1 MKGYN
6 SIIVVL
12 LVYALFSG
20 CATQQKKVGCIE
32 GKCDEGYGVY
42 VWEDGTMYA
51 GNFKSGKFYGQG
63 TYT

>member
-32 GKCDEGYGVY
+32 G
-42 VWEDGTMYA
+42 
-51 GNFKSGKFYGQG
+51 
-63 TYT
+63 